1 MKVADNLRV
10 ALSQAMEDA
19 HTRRHEFLTL
29 EHVLRALHDPTTVR
43 ALRAAGADVGR
54 LESELEK
61 YLDREVEQLPED
73 KDLEPQQTRSFGRV
87 FPERTRAQHSGREEL
102 DSPAVLLELMRED
115 EEATPCTCWSR
126 KG

>member
-10 ALSQAMEDA
+10 ALSRAMEDA

-29 EHVLRALHDPTTVR
+29 EHVLLALLHDPTTVR
-43 ALRAAGADVGR
+43 ALRAAGADVAR

-73 KDLEPQQTRSFGRV
+73 KDIEPQQTRSFGRV
-87 FPERTRAQHSGREEL
+87 FQNAALRAQHSG
-102 DSPAVLLELMRED
+102 
-115 EEATPCTCWSR
+115 
-126 KG
+126 

>member
-10 ALSQAMEDA
+10 ALSRAMEDA

-29 EHVLRALHDPTTVR
+29 EHVLLALLHDPTTVR

-61 YLDREVEQLPED
+61 YLDREVEQLP
-73 KDLEPQQTRSFGRV
+73 
-87 FPERTRAQHSGREEL
+87 RTRTSSPSRPVPSDVSSRTQHSGP
-102 DSPAVLLELMRED
+102 STPAGRSWTVPQSCLN
-115 EEATPCTCWSR
+115 
-126 KG
+126 